1 MTRLLTVY
9 LVVEAVTDGAEAI
22 ALAGRATAL
31 LRVKAGPT
39 SAGRTHD
46 RIQLQHRRTPNA
58 TILSEAFPLYQR
70 NLVTDATGWLR
81 QIEAKAKQLKNGKV
95 VLIAVIQPG

>member
-1 MTRLLTVY
+1 MKPQELKNI
-9 LVVEAVTDGAEAI
+9 I
-22 ALAGRATAL
+22 AA
-31 LRVKAGPT
+31 
-39 SAGRTHD
+39 
-46 RIQLQHRRTPNA
+46 PNA

-95 VLIAVIQPG
+95 VLIAVINV